1 MESKDPLSRYEW
13 AAAAYF
19 GPDLEARQNAWK
31 YLSPLTFGPSAFT
44 ECKWIFENARRA
56 SFPCLYSMTFAGRAL
71 VKLIERYIE
80 RKEGVKDPAALR
92 NWLIEQILTE
102 RKNGELPKAVRGALM
117 EAVGRMVK
125 IGFPK
130 LYSMQTSHKLVRTFV
145 ESQNNQ
151 KGERIKCLVASIL
164 GEIVDAMSR
173 PYKEERF
180 GDHRLRSKGF
190 QNAILKDIL
199 NFAFEKIGNSSLPV
213 VEVLLDLIHRCL
225 SFNFFTGPDHRL
237 STDDN
242 AHDFLQTVAYPH
254 TWLGAF
260 ETPMW
265 KRRTLD
271 LYEIA
276 QTNNRSFAIKALRI
290 LQLIASVDRK
300 VFTSEENFGRHLLH
314 LVEGLQ
320 AVPLK
325 FITLWESSP
334 GMFHD
339 FSLLIVRLITYCDVY
354 HCPLERVQGL
364 LEMGLRETERA
375 LKGGKDSLYAS
386 QYLIELWANLALEG
400 KHLGITESLDKKD
413 PSVPRAL
420 GKIFTRTTSTLV
432 EAIISFIRDGAQRG
446 EAGAVLQSGDIRH
459 FLDHI
464 PALARYSFEKSMGW
478 LLDRLKASCVSWKRY
493 LEEGKDMKSMIVNLS
508 DITAL
513 VAVTSSIISGPHILP
528 LSTSVPKE
536 NLIIDAKA
544 CIIIMEIMAATTR
557 RIKLKLE
564 KPPHDGDPEIQV
576 LKSLDIALIGFI
588 DSFTI
593 HCSTT
598 SARSIRN
605 HRDLLVTAGL
615 GKLVPTFDEEGF
627 DDLDFL
633 ISMKQDEWNTLQDT
647 LNLSKM
653 ELKRLDFEIKKQ
665 RSTRE
670 GRRGNTAITT
680 WGKDPVIFP
689 ILSQL
694 CNRPMNQ
701 EDIISGFFCKVIE
714 SLTFWGNDQEAVQT
728 CITLLNSL
736 VTGTATERTVRQA
749 KITPAL
755 LSRQAGGFQFF
766 DRLPDPKLRT
776 QFYSILGR
784 LLFCDR
790 NRKHFPAFMKQFS
803 AEIETLAKEMSRPSV
818 RLKNRAICICRDLTG
833 LLDIVEAR
841 KDYIAIFN
849 WFFPQRF
856 RILLRILETWWSEGS
871 VVNPLL
877 KLVSHLVDNKHQ
889 RISFPPVSAN
899 GLKLFKEVVKI
910 INVYC
915 TRFKKLMEEEERL
928 KDHTI
933 KGLDLCLRI
942 LTRAL
947 SGNYVAFEVFDM
959 YRDECYTHVISSLL
973 GVSLQL
979 KSDILMQRPKVFRH
993 VCAFISELACSH
1005 MSPLCMQEAEVIS
1018 KVLSLLLDGVCFEYD
1033 PITPSACAG
1042 ALENIFEFYYQH
1054 KNDPPQSRTGQQ
1066 AARLR
1071 ILLSDQKCKVSRE
1084 RVVPVLFSMS
1094 LFGDG
1099 SAKILSLS
1107 RPLLCAIACDEKG
1120 FVDFKLR
1127 FISSQRP
1134 DDQKR
1139 LEIAFEGLMRDIGN
1153 KITYKEK
1160 NFFARNLYE
1169 VAELVRTLPN
1179 VSPLMF

>member
-237 STDDN
+237 
-242 AHDFLQTVAYPH
+242 
-254 TWLGAF
+254 
-260 ETPMW
+260 
-265 KRRTLD
+265 
-271 LYEIA
+271 
-276 QTNNRSFAIKALRI
+276 I

-300 VFTSEENFGRHLLH
+300 VFTSEEKSTSRSFEIHYSMGVLSRYQTY
-314 LVEGLQ
+314 EAEQ
-320 AVPLK
+320 
-325 FITLWESSP
+325 ESLTAK
-334 GMFHD
+334 D
-339 FSLLIVRLITYCDVY
+339 RSLCEIN
-354 HCPLERVQGL
+354 
-364 LEMGLRETERA
+364 MGLRETERA

-680 WGKDPVIFP
+680 WGKDPMIFP